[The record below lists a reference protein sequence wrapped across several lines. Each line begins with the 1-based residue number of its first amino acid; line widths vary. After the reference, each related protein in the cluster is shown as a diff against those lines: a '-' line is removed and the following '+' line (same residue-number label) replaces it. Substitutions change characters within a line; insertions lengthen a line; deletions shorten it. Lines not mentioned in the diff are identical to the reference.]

1 MTAAAGTMNWQCRQE
16 FNSYV
21 KHAGPAAA
29 QHRNA
34 VLERLNTAT
43 AIVRAMPAQVI
54 PAEQK
59 QAILQHDDE
68 RRQETDENVG

>member
-21 KHAGPAAA
+21 KHAGPAA

-68 RRQETDENVG
+68 RRQEIDENVG